1 MVEVVDTLFTECKV
15 SAGVRPAVAL
25 TDWPK
30 SFETLEPQLHKSAQG
45 LATLGMDAY
54 PCHVGQLTYRD
65 GRVWLGEQ
73 AIDVVYRLFLMEDL
87 LDETGPALIEPVLR
101 AAERREVAIFAP
113 MDAAL
118 YGSKGA
124 LALLSDEENR
134 HLYDPDELASL
145 DRILP
150 WTRMVR
156 PGPVTVGGTRVE
168 LEEYALA
175 EQQELI
181 LKPTLMHAG
190 IGVTPGWIVS
200 RDEWRDRVE
209 AAIDQ
214 PYVLQRRIQA
224 IPELFP
230 TAKGSEEWTLTW
242 GAFMVSRGYGGMFIR
257 GSKDPNA
264 TVNMA
269 TGATGSCCFHEA

>member
-1 MVEVVDTLFTECKV
+1 
-15 SAGVRPAVAL
+15 
-25 TDWPK
+25 
-30 SFETLEPQLHKSAQG
+30 
-45 LATLGMDAY
+45 
-54 PCHVGQLTYRD
+54 
-65 GRVWLGEQ
+65 
-73 AIDVVYRLFLMEDL
+73 MEDL

-101 AAERREVAIFAP
+101 AAERRGVAIFAP
-113 MDAAL
+113 MDAEL

-124 LALLSDEENR
+124 LALLSDEANR
-134 HLYDPDELASL
+134 HLYQPDQLASL

-156 PGPVTVGGTRVE
+156 GGPATVGGTTID
-168 LEEYALA
+168 LEEYALT
-175 EQQELI
+175 EQHELI

-190 IGVTPGWIVS
+190 IGVMPGWLVG
-200 RDEWRDRVE
+200 RDEWREGVE

-214 PYVLQRRIQA
+214 PYVLQRSIHA

-230 TAKGSEEWTLTW
+230 TEKATEEWTLTW

-257 GSKDPNA
+257 GSRDPNA

-269 TGATGSCCFHEA
+269 TGATGTCCFHESAPHPG